1 MMELFSTLAE
11 QPRLQGGDIMKNIFK
26 DWNFK
31 KHAKIVTGIYLAC
44 YAVDMTLGYVLVKKC
59 LKGKEQEDE

>member
-44 YAVDMTLGYVLVKKC
+44 YVIDMTLGYVLVKKC